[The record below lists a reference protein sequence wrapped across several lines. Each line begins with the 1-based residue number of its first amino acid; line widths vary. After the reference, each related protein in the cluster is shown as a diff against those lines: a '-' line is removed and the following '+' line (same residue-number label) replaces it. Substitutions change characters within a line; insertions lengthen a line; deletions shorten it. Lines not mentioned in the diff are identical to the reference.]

1 MAEFSYGDDIAPMK
15 GEYFGMRPV
24 STRMSEYLYE
34 QYDRPMMQMQ
44 AERRKVQA
52 QDLAF
57 QRAQLEFDKAKE
69 DSRRQQEEADHLAVV
84 SAQLSEGL
92 NSDMSNFDKV
102 NLINQTRQDLYTS
115 KPRLAGSP
123 LFKGLFTSATQSVA
137 GSEAQQDYYIPQMT
151 AVSSLGD
158 VETAERLANSDGILT
173 EKEKGLI
180 EVTRAH
186 AKALSGKTGAGRADK
201 RLNAEIDRIKSN
213 IAIVRRLGDEVAAEP
228 ETDEEREEYDPN
240 VQQESKL
247 RLYKGQV
254 QQMSGIAESHLT
266 GKALEQYRDADHFH
280 DVGSRKNYLINQLM
294 LKEKQMLDEL
304 YGPSSFV
311 SPERKLQQE
320 DAASRMD
327 PNR

>member
-44 AERRKVQA
+44 AERRKMQA
-52 QDLAF
+52 QELAF

-84 SAQLSEGL
+84 SSQLSENL
-92 NSDMSNFDKV
+92 NSEMSNFDKM
-102 NLINQTRQDLYTS
+102 NLINQTRQELYATR
-115 KPRLAGSP
+115 PRMAGSTI
-123 LFKGLFTSATQSVA
+123 FNGLFSSATQSVA
-137 GSEAQQDYYIPQMT
+137 GAEAQQDYYIPQMT

-158 VETAERLANSDGILT
+158 VETAERLANSDGVLT

-186 AKALSGKTGAGRADK
+186 AKALSSKTGAGRVDK

-213 IAIVRRLGDEVAAEP
+213 IAIVRRLGDHESAEP
-228 ETDEEREEYDPN
+228 QTEEEREEYDPN
-240 VQQESKL
+240 VQAAQTLKL
-247 RLYKGQV
+247 HKTHV
-254 QQMSGIAESHLT
+254 QQMSGIARTHLT
-266 GKALEQYRDADHFH
+266 GKALEQYNDADHFH
-280 DVGSRKNYLINQLM
+280 DVGSRKNYLIDQLM

-311 SPERKLQQE
+311 SPDSKAAI
-320 DAASRMD
+320 DAARD
-327 PNR
+327 RATKK